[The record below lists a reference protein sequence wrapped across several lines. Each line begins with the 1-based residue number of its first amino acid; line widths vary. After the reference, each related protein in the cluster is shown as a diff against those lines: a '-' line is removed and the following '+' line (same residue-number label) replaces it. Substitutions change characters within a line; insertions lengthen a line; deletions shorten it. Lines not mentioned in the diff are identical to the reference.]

1 MTASRPTFFAVI
13 TGGGTSGHV
22 IPALAIAELLQDGG
36 VSKDQLH
43 FVGSTNGIE
52 TTLVPPTGISMSLLT
67 VQGFGRG
74 LSPRALKKNFRTFQ
88 VLRNA
93 SRHAERLLSSLRP
106 SVVVSVGGYASVPAT
121 RAAKKLNIP
130 VVTVSYDRLPGLAT
144 RLQARSASGVAVAYL
159 PSKLKNATLT
169 GAPVRRVLRNLDLSS
184 TRTDARTRLSIPIDR
199 KVICIT
205 GGSLGSAKLNSVART
220 LVENNQSRNDI
231 CVIHLTG
238 ERYIDD
244 DLPILDNDA
253 EIVYRRLK
261 STVAMQDV
269 YSASDLVVARAGAST
284 IAELSTIGIASVL
297 VPWSGAAEDHQ
308 TANAKWLDDLGGS
321 LVINERKTTNNEIA
335 DQIIDL
341 IDDQAKLRVLA
352 NAAWLAGKQHR
363 ESTLTELIF
372 SVAGQKGRQHID
384 LREPKRVHIVGVG
397 GPGMSAVATV
407 LAEMGHQVSGSD
419 IRRSELTTRLE
430 NLGITINIGHN
441 PEVVLGCDFV
451 TGSPAIAES
460 NIEYQKAR
468 DLNIRVLSRAETL
481 ASICRCATSVGVAGT
496 HGKTTTSSML
506 TTILLGAGKNPSYL
520 IGGDVISLNRG
531 ASWSNSEL
539 FVVEAD
545 ESDGT
550 HAQLPLA
557 ATILTNIDIDH
568 LDHFK
573 TQAAIEQSFFDYV
586 GNIAG
591 PRVLCLDDPA
601 CALIAQTHNAIT
613 YSVNDKSSADF
624 VATSIKFKNGSSS
637 FGVAQNL
644 GSQSVELGR
653 INLPL
658 RGHHNV
664 SNALAALAMAMQFG
678 VEFEQAAQALSNFGG
693 VARRFD
699 VQGVDHG
706 ATFVDDYAHLPN
718 EISAVLSGVRDESD
732 NWSRVVAVFQPNR
745 FNRMSVISHL
755 YADSFVAADLV
766 VITDIYS
773 SGTEPISGVTGQLV
787 VDAIL
792 ESHPNSRVIYQP
804 SRTNLVE
811 FLADEIK
818 DGDLCISM
826 GCGDISSLPSE
837 VIARRRGK
845 SN

>member
-52 TTLVPPTGISMSLLT
+52 TTLVPPTGIPMSLLT

-613 YSVNDKSSADF
+613 YSVNDNSSADF

-653 INLPL
+653 IILPL

>member
-52 TTLVPPTGISMSLLT
+52 TTLVPPTGIPMSLLT

-159 PSKLKNATLT
+159 PSKLKNASLT
-169 GAPVRRVLRNLDLSS
+169 GAPVRRVLRNLDLSL

-244 DLPILDNDA
+244 DLPILDNDT

-321 LVINERKTTNNEIA
+321 LVINERKTANNEIA

-430 NLGITINIGHN
+430 NLGITINIGHD

>member
-121 RAAKKLNIP
+121 RAAKKMNIP

>member
-52 TTLVPPTGISMSLLT
+52 TTLVPPTGIPMSLLT

-159 PSKLKNATLT
+159 PSKLKNASLT
-169 GAPVRRVLRNLDLSS
+169 GAPVRRVLRNLDLSL

-244 DLPILDNDA
+244 DLPILDNDT

-653 INLPL
+653 IILPL

>member
-36 VSKDQLH
+36 VTKDQLH

-321 LVINERKTTNNEIA
+321 LVINERKTANNEIA

-341 IDDQAKLRVLA
+341 IDDQAKLRELA

-653 INLPL
+653 IILPL

>member
-1 MTASRPTFFAVI
+1 MTAFRPTFFAVI

-52 TTLVPPTGISMSLLT
+52 TTLVPPTGIPMSLLT

-106 SVVVSVGGYASVPAT
+106 SVVVSVGGYVSVPAT
-121 RAAKKLNIP
+121 RAAKKLKIP
-130 VVTVSYDRLPGLAT
+130 IVTVSYDRQPGLAT

-159 PSKLKNATLT
+159 PSKLKNASLT
-169 GAPVRRVLRNLDLSS
+169 GAPVRRVLRNLDLSL

-591 PRVLCLDDPA
+591 PRVLCLDNPA

-653 INLPL
+653 IILPL

>member
-52 TTLVPPTGISMSLLT
+52 TTLVPPTGIPMSLLT

-169 GAPVRRVLRNLDLSS
+169 GAPVRRVLRNLDLSL

-244 DLPILDNDA
+244 DLPILDNDT

-520 IGGDVISLNRG
+520 IGGDVVSLNRG

-613 YSVNDKSSADF
+613 YSVNDNSSADY

>member
-52 TTLVPPTGISMSLLT
+52 TTLVPPTGIPMSLLT

-121 RAAKKLNIP
+121 RAAKKMNIP

-159 PSKLKNATLT
+159 PSKLKNASLT
-169 GAPVRRVLRNLDLSS
+169 GAPVRRVLRNLDLSL

-244 DLPILDNDA
+244 DLPILDNDT

-653 INLPL
+653 IILPL

>member
-52 TTLVPPTGISMSLLT
+52 TTLVPPTGIPMSLLT

-159 PSKLKNATLT
+159 PSKLKNASLT

-199 KVICIT
+199 KVVCIT

-244 DLPILDNDA
+244 DLPILDNDT

-321 LVINERKTTNNEIA
+321 LVINERKTANNEIA

>member
-52 TTLVPPTGISMSLLT
+52 TTLVPPTGIPMSLLT

-121 RAAKKLNIP
+121 RAAKKMNIP

-321 LVINERKTTNNEIA
+321 LVINERKTTNNQIVN
-335 DQIIDL
+335 QIIDL

-613 YSVNDKSSADF
+613 YSVNDNSSADY